1 MDIRNSTV
9 ETALFIDKPER
20 KVMEKKS
27 IRMDFH
33 PEGNHGAV
41 PGEGTT
47 KKLDFQPSILVG
59 LSQLRY

>member
-1 MDIRNSTV
+1 MGIGNSTDKA
-9 ETALFIDKPER
+9 ALFIDKKKR

-33 PEGNHGAV
+33 PARNHGDV

-47 KKLDFQPSILVG
+47 KKLNFHPITLVV
-59 LSQLRY
+59 